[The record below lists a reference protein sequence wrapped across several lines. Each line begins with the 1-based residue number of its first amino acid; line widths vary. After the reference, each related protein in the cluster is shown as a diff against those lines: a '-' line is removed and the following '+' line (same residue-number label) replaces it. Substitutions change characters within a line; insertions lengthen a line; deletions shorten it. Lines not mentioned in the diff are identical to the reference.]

1 MKLEPPIRAFLQEPR
16 YAVLATLNPSG
27 APHLTEMWYDLRA
40 DEIVFN
46 TTEER
51 TKKRNLERDPRAS
64 ILVSGRNGDPV
75 WASVSYVRADGVAR
89 RIATGNEALED
100 IVALSI
106 RTTGRGRRRAHAG
119 PSPPCAG
126 SRTRSRS
133 SGSTRKGSD
142 ERGRDGLQRRMPKY
156 L

>member
-64 ILVSGRNGDPV
+64 ILVSGRHGDPV

-106 RTTGRGRRRAHAG
+106 RYDGPGSAESARRTFATMRRVTYALAIERVY
-119 PSPPCAG
+119 P
-126 SRTRSRS
+126 
-133 SGSTRKGSD
+133 KG
-142 ERGRDGLQRRMPKY
+142 L
-156 L
+156 

>member
-27 APHLTEMWYDLRA
+27 APHLTEMWYDL
-40 DEIVFN
+40 
-46 TTEER
+46 
-51 TKKRNLERDPRAS
+51 
-64 ILVSGRNGDPV
+64 
-75 WASVSYVRADGVAR
+75 RADGVAR